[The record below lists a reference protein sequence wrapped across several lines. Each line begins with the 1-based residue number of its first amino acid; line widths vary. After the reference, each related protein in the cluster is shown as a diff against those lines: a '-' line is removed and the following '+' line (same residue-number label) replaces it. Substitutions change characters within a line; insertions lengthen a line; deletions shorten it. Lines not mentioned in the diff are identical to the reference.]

1 MRKLLLNAAVGAV
14 AVGVLESKT
23 HFGMIFFQ
31 IEELLAVKCSTA
43 LSEIKINIYLKRSNP
58 DDYYYYIIFRS
69 ITLTHCRMN

>member
-14 AVGVLESKT
+14 AVRVLESKT

-43 LSEIKINIYLKRSNP
+43 LSGIKINISL
-58 DDYYYYIIFRS
+58 
-69 ITLTHCRMN
+69 

>member
-1 MRKLLLNAAVGAV
+1 MRKLLLNAAVGAM
-14 AVGVLESKT
+14 AVLESKT

-43 LSEIKINIYLKRSNP
+43 LSEIKIKHYFKRSNA
-58 DDYYYYIIFRS
+58 DYYYIIFKS

>member
-43 LSEIKINIYLKRSNP
+43 LSGIKIKHFSLKTE
-58 DDYYYYIIFRS
+58 
-69 ITLTHCRMN
+69 ITR